1 MPDNQQGHYIW
12 LDAQAAD
19 EEIPA
24 WKRLDIVT
32 RKWAVLSQHE
42 NDLAQYTKIQ
52 ELYSLK

>member
-1 MPDNQQGHYIW
+1 MPDNQRGHYIW
-12 LDAQAAD
+12 LDAIAED

-52 ELYSLK
+52 EMYTLK